1 MIVANGLQRL
11 IWLKEDIKH
20 KRNEVI
26 NTQLYECHE
35 LLGILL
41 TNLLDE
47 VCDFLVVW
55 LTYYTGENQEAKNKC
70 RELGLQKLEEYK
82 DRARLCGIYTLHQ
95 HENFMLEDLIRL
107 KES

>member
-1 MIVANGLQRL
+1 MKSLVLAL
-11 IWLKEDIKH
+11 WF
-20 KRNEVI
+20 
-26 NTQLYECHE
+26 
-35 LLGILL
+35 ILVEL
-41 TNLLDE
+41 TNSR
-47 VCDFLVVW
+47 FLVVW